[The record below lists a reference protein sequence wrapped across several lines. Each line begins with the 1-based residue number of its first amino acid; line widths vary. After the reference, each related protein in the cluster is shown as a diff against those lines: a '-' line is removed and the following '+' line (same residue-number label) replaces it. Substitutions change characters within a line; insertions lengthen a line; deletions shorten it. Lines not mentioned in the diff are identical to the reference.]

1 MVKAEAGIGESA
13 WVEGA
18 EAKLQSAVED
28 DWVRSQLRP
37 LLGLGSEPAGDR
49 REAFAAWRRFFE
61 TLADEGA
68 LVLVFEDLHWAD
80 EALLDFVDHLADW
93 ATGAPILIVCT
104 ARPELLERRPAWGGG
119 KPNALTISLSP
130 LSDEE
135 TARLLGELLDRPLI
149 EAQTQAVLLA
159 RAGGNPLYAEQYARM
174 LLERGD
180 GADLSLP
187 ETVQG

>member
-61 TLADEGA
+61 TPADAGA
-68 LVLVFEDLHWAD
+68 LVLVFADLHWAD
-80 EALLDFVDHLADW
+80 EALLDFVHPLAGW
-93 ATGAPILIVCT
+93 ATGAAV
-104 ARPELLERRPAWGGG
+104 ARVR
-119 KPNALTISLSP
+119 TSL
-130 LSDEE
+130 
-135 TARLLGELLDRPLI
+135 
-149 EAQTQAVLLA
+149 
-159 RAGGNPLYAEQYARM
+159 
-174 LLERGD
+174 
-180 GADLSLP
+180 
-187 ETVQG
+187 